1 MSAPDIERN
10 LNARGNELLL
20 ELEELLLLL
29 ELLLLEL
36 LELELL
42 ELELLELELLELE
55 LWYASW
61 KIIDDEISMDD
72 NRFPFFLSLFDI
84 QPFLK
89 RNSAISNLGI
99 FRSNLPMSM
108 L

>member
-20 ELEELLLLL
+20 ELE

-61 KIIDDEISMDD
+61 KIIDDEISMGD
-72 NRFPFFLSLFDI
+72 NLIPFFLSAFEYHRA
-84 QPFLK
+84 PFSN

>member
-1 MSAPDIERN
+1 MSAPDIDRN
-10 LNARGNELLL
+10 LNARGKLEELLL
-20 ELEELLLLL
+20 ELEP
-29 ELLLLEL
+29 

-72 NRFPFFLSLFDI
+72 TLLPFCLSLADT
-84 QPFLK
+84 
-89 RNSAISNLGI
+89 
-99 FRSNLPMSM
+99 
-108 L
+108 

>member
-10 LNARGNELLL
+10 LKARGNELLL
-20 ELEELLLLL
+20 ELE

>member
-20 ELEELLLLL
+20 ELEELLLL
-29 ELLLLEL
+29 EL

-42 ELELLELELLELE
+42 ELA
-55 LWYASW
+55 LWYVSW
-61 KIIDDEISMDD
+61 KIIDDEISMGD
-72 NRFPFFLSLFDI
+72 NRIPFFLSAFEYHRA
-84 QPFLK
+84 PFSK
-89 RNSAISNLGI
+89 RNSAISKFGI
-99 FRSNLPMSM
+99 VRSNLPMSM

>member
-20 ELEELLLLL
+20 ELEELLLL
-29 ELLLLEL
+29 EL
-36 LELELL
+36 LELEQL

-84 QPFLK
+84 QPFLN
-89 RNSAISNLGI
+89 RNSAISKLGI
-99 FRSNLPMSM
+99 VRSNLPMSM